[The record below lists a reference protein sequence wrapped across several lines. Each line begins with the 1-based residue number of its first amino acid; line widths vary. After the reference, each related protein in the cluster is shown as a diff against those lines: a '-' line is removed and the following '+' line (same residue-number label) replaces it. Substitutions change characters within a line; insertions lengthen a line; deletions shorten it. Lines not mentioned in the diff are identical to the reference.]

1 MGADDV
7 VPAETNTTLPADS
20 GAVSQEANMAWNE
33 SGGNNS
39 GGKRNPWGNG
49 NKPEQGPP
57 DLDEVVRNLQKRLAA
72 LFGGSGGGRGVTGGT
87 SGPGRNLSIGTIALV
102 LLVVWA
108 LTGFYQVDAAE
119 RGLVFRF
126 GKHVATTM
134 PGPRWHLP
142 WPIESKQVVNIQ
154 TIESFTETTRML
166 TSDENMV
173 DINLEVQFR
182 RANPL
187 DYAFNVA
194 KPDDTLEE
202 VSESAIRE
210 VIGRSKLDEVL
221 ESGRQEIVAR
231 TKELIQRTLDAY
243 KIGIEVT
250 TVNLQDVKVPNEVAP
265 AQQDAIKAREDRD
278 RLSLEA
284 QAYSNDRIPR
294 ARGDAVRL
302 TQDAQAYRASK
313 VADAEGESQRFT
325 KLVAEYERAPAITRE
340 RLYIETIEA
349 VLAASKKVIVDTD
362 GNGQVIYLP
371 LDKILEQN
379 RRALRSDGAE
389 ATMTIERPVTVS
401 GSSTDDRRTR
411 GSR

>member
-1 MGADDV
+1 
-7 VPAETNTTLPADS
+7 
-20 GAVSQEANMAWNE
+20 MAWNE

-39 GGKRNPWGNG
+39 GGKRNPWGGG
-49 NKPEQGPP
+49 NKPDQGPP
-57 DLDEVVRNLQKRLAA
+57 DLDEVVRNLQKRLSA
-72 LFGGSGGGRGVTGGT
+72 LFGGSGGGRAVSGGT
-87 SGPGRNLSIGTIALV
+87 GPGRNLSIGTIALV
-102 LLVVWA
+102 LLVVWG

-126 GKHVATTM
+126 GKHVGTTM

-182 RANPL
+182 RASPL
-187 DYAFNVA
+187 EYAFNVA

-210 VIGRSKLDEVL
+210 IIGRSKLDEVL

-284 QAYSNDRIPR
+284 QAYSNDLIPR
-294 ARGDAVRL
+294 ARGSAVRL
-302 TQDAQAYRASK
+302 TQDAQAYRAAK

-325 KLVAEYERAPAITRE
+325 KLVTEYERAPAITRE

-349 VLAASKKVIVDTD
+349 VLAASKKVIVDMD

-389 ATMTIERPVTVS
+389 ATMTIERPATVS
-401 GSSTDDRRTR
+401 GSSTDDRRIR

>member
-1 MGADDV
+1 
-7 VPAETNTTLPADS
+7 
-20 GAVSQEANMAWNE
+20 MAWNE

-39 GGKRNPWGNG
+39 GGKRNPWGGG
-49 NKPEQGPP
+49 NKPDQGPP
-57 DLDEVVRNLQKRLAA
+57 DLDEVVRNLQKRLSA
-72 LFGGSGGGRGVTGGT
+72 LFGGSGSGSGRGSSGM
-87 SGPGRNLSIGTIALV
+87 SGPAKSLSIGTIGLVMLV
-102 LLVVWA
+102 LWA

-194 KPDDTLEE
+194 KPDDTLKE

-221 ESGRQEIVAR
+221 ESGRQEIVAK
-231 TKELIQRTLDAY
+231 TKELIQRTLDSY

-250 TVNLQDVKVPNEVAP
+250 TVNLQDVRVPNEVSP

-278 RLSLEA
+278 RLSLAA
-284 QAYSNDRIPR
+284 QAYSNDLIPR
-294 ARGDAVRL
+294 ARGAAVRL
-302 TQDAQAYRASK
+302 TQDAQAYRAAK
-313 VADAEGESQRFT
+313 VADAEGETQRFT
-325 KLVAEYERAPAITRE
+325 KLLTEYERSPAITRE
-340 RLYIETIEA
+340 RLYLETIES
-349 VLAASKKVIVDTD
+349 VLAASKKVIIDTD
-362 GNGQVIYLP
+362 GSGNVIYLP
-371 LDKILEQN
+371 LDKILDQG
-379 RRALRSDGAE
+379 RRPARVE
-389 ATMTIERPVTVS
+389 AVDSTMTIERPATVS
-401 GSSTDDRRTR
+401 GTANDDRRIR